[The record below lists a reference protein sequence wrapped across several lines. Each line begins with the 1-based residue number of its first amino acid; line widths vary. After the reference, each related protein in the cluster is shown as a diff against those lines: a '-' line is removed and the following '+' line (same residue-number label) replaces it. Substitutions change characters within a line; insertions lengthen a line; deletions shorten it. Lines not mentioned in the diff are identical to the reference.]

1 MFLGCEFPAR
11 STYRVALQDA
21 AVQVA
26 KELRDRGVLGR
37 FSVDFVAT
45 RQGRTWR
52 TYAIE
57 INLRKGGTTHP
68 FLMLD
73 FLTGGSYQRRTG
85 VYQTP
90 AGQARCYVATD
101 NLQQSRYVGLSPDDL
116 VDLSVAN
123 ELHFSGAS
131 QEGVV
136 FHLIGAL
143 EEFGKLGIVCIGA
156 TLPRARRLFD
166 RTVAVLD
173 TERPRDS

>member
-1 MFLGCEFPAR
+1 
-11 STYRVALQDA
+11 
-21 AVQVA
+21 
-26 KELRDRGVLGR
+26 
-37 FSVDFVAT
+37 
-45 RQGRTWR
+45 
-52 TYAIE
+52 
-57 INLRKGGTTHP
+57 
-68 FLMLD
+68 MLD

-85 VYQTP
+85 YYQTP

-101 NLQQSRYVGLSPDDL
+101 NLQHSRYVGLSPDDL

-143 EEFGKLGIVCIGA
+143 LEFGKLGVVCIGA

-173 TERPRDS
+173 TDRPRDT